1 MASSDAGNPS
11 DNASKEAEK
20 PPIEPIRLP
29 TVEEVRAQEVWNNC
43 AVRGVLSGV
52 MGMPQKALS
61 FLFLFFP
68 LKVSQFIVFFCMLFH
83 FGTLFVS
90 CCRCCLRIV

>member
-20 PPIEPIRLP
+20 PVIEPIRLP

-52 MGMPQKALS
+52 MGTAQKALFS
-61 FLFLFFP
+61 FSFFFP
-68 LKVSQFIVFFCMLFH
+68 RLKFPNLLCFFF
-83 FGTLFVS
+83 F
-90 CCRCCLRIV
+90 